1 MRIRQ
6 LMLTAV
12 LILLGISLTGCFT
25 KKPPPPSLLVAK
37 FLTSSHLNP
46 NADGAP
52 SPVIVRLYELKSAGN
67 FKNNDFFSLFDDE
80 SNVLADDLVARDE
93 LRFNPNETK
102 TINRELNPATR
113 HIGILVAFRDLDK
126 ANWRSV
132 IQITEH
138 EINAYTI
145 LLGRNEISI
154 SESQP
159 AADE

>member
-6 LMLTAV
+6 PMLTAV
-12 LILLGISLTGCFT
+12 LILLGITLTGCFT
-25 KKPPPPSLLVAK
+25 KQPPPPSQMVAK

-46 NADGAP
+46 NADGSP

-67 FKNNDFFSLFDDE
+67 FKNSDFFSLFDDE

-102 TINRELNPATR
+102 TINRELDPATR
-113 HIGILVAFRDLDK
+113 HIGVLVAFRDLDK

-138 EINAYTI
+138 EVNAYTI

-154 SESQP
+154 SKSQP
-159 AADE
+159 ATE